1 MHRRMMTAALV
12 AILATMGAASI
23 TLAPSYAQDQ
33 SPQNAKK
40 ATESAPMSSG
50 VVAAPSPRL
59 GSKRSATS
67 QDGPQLQ
74 SQKAVRP
81 LTLSPGGAP
90 NLPVR

>member
-1 MHRRMMTAALV
+1 MHRRMMTAAL
-12 AILATMGAASI
+12 AAMGAASI

-40 ATESAPMSSG
+40 ATESAPVSSG
-50 VVAAPSPRL
+50 VMPVPSARL

>member
-1 MHRRMMTAALV
+1 MMTSALAA
-12 AILATMGAASI
+12 MGAASI
-23 TLAPSYAQDQ
+23 TLAPGYAQDQ
-33 SPQNAKK
+33 SPQHAKK
-40 ATESAPMSSG
+40 ATESAPVSSG
-50 VVAAPSPRL
+50 VMPAPSPKL

>member
-1 MHRRMMTAALV
+1 MHRRMMTAAL
-12 AILATMGAASI
+12 AAMLATIGAATI

-33 SPQNAKK
+33 SPQNARK
-40 ATESAPMSSG
+40 ATESAPASSG
-50 VVAAPSPRL
+50 VMPAPSPKL

-90 NLPVR
+90 NLPGR